1 VSFNGDFT
9 SQRLAEICMEE
20 LTEELGSRDRG
31 ILKGDSIYIIKNSE
45 VPVALVEVGFMTN
58 KEELKLL
65 NSAEYQKKT
74 AEAIY
79 KAIFRALE
87 ELSAI
92 E

>member
-1 VSFNGDFT
+1 
-9 SQRLAEICMEE
+9 M
-20 LTEELGSRDRG
+20 
-31 ILKGDSIYIIKNSE
+31 
-45 VPVALVEVGFMTN
+45 ALVEVGFMTN